1 MLNVDLKD
9 TASAGLKPGLV
20 SGSGIGEMAAA
31 AHSRIQTLELYF
43 SRHPLGRV
51 ALHLGCICRGGKIR
65 FHLAGVRREL
75 RVFQSGGPSSN

>member
-1 MLNVDLKD
+1 MLPFELKS
-9 TASAGLKPGLV
+9 TS
-20 SGSGIGEMAAA
+20 SG
-31 AHSRIQTLELYF
+31 RIQAVELYC

-75 RVFQSGGPSSN
+75 RSLKLGGQSSSN